1 MSDSSRE
8 TYEQVEVWRFRRFD
22 VRSRQ
27 YVTSIGKAEVET
39 IERFGAQVIPG
50 SMETVPQHKLDG
62 NRIYTPPT
70 ATLSPVARRR
80 LASAAVEPRAVLA
93 DALAA
98 NARFQ
103 DGQGSGAGTLAPA
116 AKIVVK
122 DGAFVVED
130 FASELVKLT
139 AVSKAK

>member
-1 MSDSSRE
+1 MGDSSRE
-8 TYEQVEVWRFRRFD
+8 QLEVWRFRRFD
-22 VRSRQ
+22 VRSGQ

-80 LASAAVEPRAVLA
+80 LERLKTEYASLLVEEDHARLEGWAERVEMLSTIVTQIDEKLA
-93 DALAA
+93 LET
-98 NARFQ
+98 
-103 DGQGSGAGTLAPA
+103 SSL
-116 AKIVVK
+116 
-122 DGAFVVED
+122 
-130 FASELVKLT
+130 
-139 AVSKAK
+139 

>member
-80 LASAAVEPRAVLA
+80 LERMKTEYANLLVEEDHARLEGWAERVEMLSTIVTQIDEKLA
-93 DALAA
+93 LET
-98 NARFQ
+98 
-103 DGQGSGAGTLAPA
+103 SSL
-116 AKIVVK
+116 
-122 DGAFVVED
+122 
-130 FASELVKLT
+130 
-139 AVSKAK
+139 

>member
-8 TYEQVEVWRFRRFD
+8 AYEPVEVWRFRRFD

-39 IERFGAQVIPG
+39 IERFGAEVIPG

-80 LASAAVEPRAVLA
+80 LERLKTEYASLLVEEDHARLEGWAERVEMLSTIVTQIDEKLA
-93 DALAA
+93 LET
-98 NARFQ
+98 
-103 DGQGSGAGTLAPA
+103 SSL
-116 AKIVVK
+116 
-122 DGAFVVED
+122 
-130 FASELVKLT
+130 
-139 AVSKAK
+139 

>member
-8 TYEQVEVWRFRRFD
+8 AYEPVEVWRFRRFD

-80 LASAAVEPRAVLA
+80 LERMKTEYASLLVEEDHARLEGWAERVEMLSTIVTQIDEKLA
-93 DALAA
+93 LE
-98 NARFQ
+98 
-103 DGQGSGAGTLAPA
+103 SSSL
-116 AKIVVK
+116 
-122 DGAFVVED
+122 
-130 FASELVKLT
+130 
-139 AVSKAK
+139 

>member
-8 TYEQVEVWRFRRFD
+8 AYEPVEVWRFRRFD

-80 LASAAVEPRAVLA
+80 LERMKTEYASLLVEEDHARLEGWAERVEMLSTIVTQIDEKLA
-93 DALAA
+93 LET
-98 NARFQ
+98 
-103 DGQGSGAGTLAPA
+103 SSL
-116 AKIVVK
+116 
-122 DGAFVVED
+122 
-130 FASELVKLT
+130 
-139 AVSKAK
+139 

>member
-1 MSDSSRE
+1 MGDSSRE
-8 TYEQVEVWRFRRFD
+8 QLEVWRFRRFD
-22 VRSRQ
+22 VRSGQ

-80 LASAAVEPRAVLA
+80 LERMKTEYASLLVEEDHARLEGWAERVEMLSTIVTQIDEKLA
-93 DALAA
+93 LE
-98 NARFQ
+98 
-103 DGQGSGAGTLAPA
+103 SSSL
-116 AKIVVK
+116 
-122 DGAFVVED
+122 
-130 FASELVKLT
+130 
-139 AVSKAK
+139 

>member
-27 YVTSIGKAEVET
+27 YVISIGKAEVET

-80 LASAAVEPRAVLA
+80 LERMKTEYASLLVEEDHARLEGWAERVEMLSTIVTQIDEKLA
-93 DALAA
+93 LE
-98 NARFQ
+98 
-103 DGQGSGAGTLAPA
+103 SSSL
-116 AKIVVK
+116 
-122 DGAFVVED
+122 
-130 FASELVKLT
+130 
-139 AVSKAK
+139 

>member
-62 NRIYTPPT
+62 NRIYTPPI
-70 ATLSPVARRR
+70 APMSPAARRR
-80 LASAAVEPRAVLA
+80 LERLRSEYASLLAEEDHARLEGWAERVEMLSMIVR
-93 DALAA
+93 
-98 NARFQ
+98 Q
-103 DGQGSGAGTLAPA
+103 IEETLSL
-116 AKIVVK
+116 
-122 DGAFVVED
+122 ET
-130 FASELVKLT
+130 SSL
-139 AVSKAK
+139 

>member
-80 LASAAVEPRAVLA
+80 LERMKTEYASLLVEEDHARLEGWAERVEMLSTIVTQIDEKLA
-93 DALAA
+93 LET
-98 NARFQ
+98 
-103 DGQGSGAGTLAPA
+103 SSL
-116 AKIVVK
+116 
-122 DGAFVVED
+122 
-130 FASELVKLT
+130 
-139 AVSKAK
+139 

>member
-80 LASAAVEPRAVLA
+80 LERMKTEYASLLVEEDHARLEGWAERVEMLSTIVTQIDEKLA
-93 DALAA
+93 LE
-98 NARFQ
+98 
-103 DGQGSGAGTLAPA
+103 SSSL
-116 AKIVVK
+116 
-122 DGAFVVED
+122 
-130 FASELVKLT
+130 
-139 AVSKAK
+139 

>member
-8 TYEQVEVWRFRRFD
+8 AYEPVEVWRFRRFD

-80 LASAAVEPRAVLA
+80 LERLKTEYASLLVEEDHARLEGWAERVEMLSTIVTQIDEKLA
-93 DALAA
+93 LET
-98 NARFQ
+98 
-103 DGQGSGAGTLAPA
+103 SSL
-116 AKIVVK
+116 
-122 DGAFVVED
+122 
-130 FASELVKLT
+130 
-139 AVSKAK
+139 

>member
-1 MSDSSRE
+1 MGDSSRE
-8 TYEQVEVWRFRRFD
+8 QLEVWRFRRFD
-22 VRSRQ
+22 VRSGQ

-80 LASAAVEPRAVLA
+80 LERMKTEYASLLVEEDHARLEGWAERVEMLSTIVTQIDEKLA
-93 DALAA
+93 LET
-98 NARFQ
+98 
-103 DGQGSGAGTLAPA
+103 SSL
-116 AKIVVK
+116 
-122 DGAFVVED
+122 
-130 FASELVKLT
+130 
-139 AVSKAK
+139 

>member
-8 TYEQVEVWRFRRFD
+8 AYEPVEVWRFRRFD

-80 LASAAVEPRAVLA
+80 LERMKTEYASLLVEEDHARLEGWAERVEMLSTIVTQIDEKLA
-93 DALAA
+93 LEMS
-98 NARFQ
+98 R
-103 DGQGSGAGTLAPA
+103 L
-116 AKIVVK
+116 
-122 DGAFVVED
+122 
-130 FASELVKLT
+130 
-139 AVSKAK
+139 